1 MGRSFW
7 IMDNVSP
14 LRQLAASVTK
24 PTRPRATDSPAGQ
37 ERLEGRERL
46 DAKGVALASM
56 QTAAAGIAVK
66 PAGQGSLVKAGPP
79 PVRATIKPFDGSS
92 VFLFTPAP
100 MYRMRYSASG
110 GGGRPDVPEYPA
122 MGARIDYYLPS
133 PSSDVKLEILDVT
146 GTVVRSYSSAAP
158 AAAPAGRSGG
168 RRGGGLPSALPTKV
182 GMNRF
187 VWDLRYAGG
196 PATAGDGEGGGFGG
210 GGPIVPPGSYKARLA
225 VGGVTKTETIVV
237 KIDPR
242 VAKDGVTVADLA
254 EQTKLGLKVRDQ
266 LADARQ
272 LATRV
277 RQGLQQKRGDQAKL
291 QSVLDRLVTKTGPY
305 EDQMFIDQMSNVGRE
320 IGQADQKLGAS
331 AFERFNQLMKEWAAI
346 KTDAEAA
353 LR

>member
-1 MGRSFW
+1 
-7 IMDNVSP
+7 
-14 LRQLAASVTK
+14 
-24 PTRPRATDSPAGQ
+24 
-37 ERLEGRERL
+37 
-46 DAKGVALASM
+46 
-56 QTAAAGIAVK
+56 
-66 PAGQGSLVKAGPP
+66 
-79 PVRATIKPFDGSS
+79 
-92 VFLFTPAP
+92 
-100 MYRMRYSASG
+100 
-110 GGGRPDVPEYPA
+110 
-122 MGARIDYYLPS
+122 
-133 PSSDVKLEILDVT
+133 
-146 GTVVRSYSSAAP
+146 
-158 AAAPAGRSGG
+158 
-168 RRGGGLPSALPTKV
+168 
-182 GMNRF
+182 MNRF

-346 KTDAEAA
+346 KADAEAA